1 MVSFQNKKLYHNLKV
16 SNICRINY
24 IWLYTIYIIIFLN
37 IQNIGSNLVS
47 FNPGYYEGLILEI
60 FRKQMLA
67 VTGCTPPPTAHKE
80 NDDGGDANE
89 ENDID
94 ADK

>member
-1 MVSFQNKKLYHNLKV
+1 
-16 SNICRINY
+16 
-24 IWLYTIYIIIFLN
+24 
-37 IQNIGSNLVS
+37 
-47 FNPGYYEGLILEI
+47 
-60 FRKQMLA
+60 MLA

-94 ADK
+94 ADKWTQDDPISPKILCQIIDLF